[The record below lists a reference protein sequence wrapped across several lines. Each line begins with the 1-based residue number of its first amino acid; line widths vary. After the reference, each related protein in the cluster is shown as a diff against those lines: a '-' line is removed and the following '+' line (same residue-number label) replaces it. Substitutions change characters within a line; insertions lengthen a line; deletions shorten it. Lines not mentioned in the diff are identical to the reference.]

1 MKKTL
6 VLLASVLAMA
16 VLFAGCGGND
26 ESQEVVNVYNWGE
39 NIDETIFDD
48 FEEETG
54 IKVNYKVYESNEQ
67 LYAVLKQGGVNYD
80 VIIPSD
86 YMISRMID
94 EDMLEKIDMNNVPNL
109 SKIDSQY
116 LNRDFDPNQEY
127 SVPYTWGVVGIIYN
141 EEMVGGKIT
150 SWDALYDEKY
160 EGQILQFDNSRDAMA
175 TALISL
181 GYSVN
186 TTNEAE
192 LEEAFQML
200 VEQKDI
206 LQGYVMDQV
215 YDKLESGEAAI
226 GTYYAGDALTMM
238 EINPD
243 LQFCIPEEGTNFFID
258 AMCIPKGAANKAN
271 AEAFINFMC
280 ETDICLRNMEVTGYA
295 TPSAEAYAEL
305 DEETKNNWI
314 LFPSKEILENCET
327 YVNLPAETLELYNQ
341 YWTKLK
347 S

>member
-175 TALISL
+175 TALFSL

-305 DEETKNNWI
+305 DEETENNWI